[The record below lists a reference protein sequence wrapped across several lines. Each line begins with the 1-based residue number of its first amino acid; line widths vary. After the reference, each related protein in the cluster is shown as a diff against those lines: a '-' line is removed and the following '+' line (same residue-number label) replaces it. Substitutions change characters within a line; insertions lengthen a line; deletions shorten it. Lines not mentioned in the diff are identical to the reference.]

1 MSLKKANIIKYIPGI
16 IVLLIIS
23 SVIYNFA
30 THKYVIMG
38 EKNKI
43 YKTDIEELDL
53 RDNKFRKGD
62 EKVLKYFHSMREL
75 NLRMIELESID
86 FINYMPDLEHIE
98 FRVNDYTVML
108 VSPQGNELF
117 EPDKKMDMTPLLFPD
132 NLKKLGIQD
141 ATGADLSFLKEL
153 STLEELELSW
163 TVLNN
168 DWIEYL
174 SELKNLNILN
184 LTKSHFVSLSFLQH
198 MKNIKN
204 LNLNDCKVEDVD
216 ISYILELKKLEHLEI
231 ICFYIEDIERLS
243 ELPYLKTVRIEFD
256 SPYTQEQLNQLIESG
271 IEITYPTVL

>member
-30 THKYVIMG
+30 THKYVMMG

-86 FINYMPDLEHIE
+86 FINYMPNLEHIE

-132 NLKKLGIQD
+132 NLKKLGMQD
-141 ATGADLSFLKEL
+141 ATGADLSFLRELSSLKEL
-153 STLEELELSW
+153 EVSDTWVDESQINCISS
-163 TVLNN
+163 LNN
-168 DWIEYL
+168 IEKLYL
-174 SELKNLNILN
+174 ACSMFDSLN
-184 LTKSHFVSLSFLQH
+184 FLQN